1 MNKTDFDTKL
11 TSFHKRINSNKTRNL
26 VPEKELKRLKII
38 DLSYFRGE
46 FFFGNNVFQDMFVYQ
61 PTLNTLQIKYEKT
74 FENVVS
80 WKSKGTYTTNLK
92 PLHGAFFS

>member
-1 MNKTDFDTKL
+1 MNKTDFGTKL
-11 TSFHKRINSNKTRNL
+11 TSFNKRINSNRTRNL
-26 VPEKELKRLKII
+26 VTEKELKRLRII

-46 FFFGNNVFQDMFVYQ
+46 NFFRNDVFQDMFVYQ

-80 WKSKGTYTTNLK
+80 WKSKEAYTTNLK
-92 PLHGAFFS
+92 PLHGAFFA